1 MSVSPYLK
9 VKFKTNYA
17 TGCSELVKEKVMTTE
32 AKAKKYDELMLTIQ
46 EMEIMYTNALEKYP
60 SLTQII
66 QEKLNVLKLVKL

>member
-9 VKFKTNYA
+9 AKFKTNYA
-17 TGCSELVKEKVMTTE
+17 TGECELVKESIE

-46 EMEIMYTNALEKYP
+46 EMELMYTKALDKYP
-60 SLTQII
+60 NLTEII